1 MIRGRG
7 RRVLSAAARSADVDG
22 LEAFL
27 DSYGVA
33 AACGVMLIK
42 AIGVPVP
49 IPGDVILLATAARAA
64 EGKVLLWV
72 AFVGLL
78 LALTL
83 GGTLQFLLARGPAR
97 RLVVRYGRRLGLTEE
112 RLDRV
117 AARVRQGGLFG
128 IGLAVLTPGV
138 RTAVIPACG
147 ITGIPLRV
155 FLPGLAL
162 GSATDLGL
170 HFAIGYA
177 GSNLL
182 TTIVQ
187 PSPALVIVLLAV
199 VGLGAWLF
207 IARRRHASAAAAA
220 NAWAQATCPVCLA
233 LGSIAPLEGE
243 AFSHQ
248 PSAVG

>member
-1 MIRGRG
+1 M
-7 RRVLSAAARSADVDG
+7 DG

-33 AACGVMLIK
+33 AACVVMLVK

-49 IPGDVILLATAARAA
+49 PPGAVPLPPPAARAA
-64 EGKVLLWV
+64 EGKVLLWL

-83 GGTLQFLLARGPAR
+83 GGTLHFLLARRPAR
-97 RLVVRYGRRLGLTEE
+97 RLVVRYGHRLGLTEQ

-138 RTAVIPACG
+138 RSAVIPACG

-170 HFAIGYA
+170 HFAIGFA
-177 GSNLL
+177 GASLL
-182 TTIVQ
+182 TTILQ
-187 PSPALVIVLLAV
+187 PSPILVILLLA
-199 VGLGAWLF
+199 
-207 IARRRHASAAAAA
+207 
-220 NAWAQATCPVCLA
+220 
-233 LGSIAPLEGE
+233 
-243 AFSHQ
+243 
-248 PSAVG
+248 